1 VRNLIVLEHAIMYSQ
16 TSHIIAKPL
25 GKYTP

>member
-1 VRNLIVLEHAIMYSQ
+1 MYSQ